1 MSKNVKIIKMITNV
15 QFYLPTQQKIP
26 KRKNIPKTTSP
37 YGYINGLI
45 TTIVILNE

>member
-1 MSKNVKIIKMITNV
+1 MNKNAKIIKMIIKIK
-15 QFYLPTQQKIP
+15 FYLPTQQKIP

-45 TTIVILNE
+45 TTIVILK